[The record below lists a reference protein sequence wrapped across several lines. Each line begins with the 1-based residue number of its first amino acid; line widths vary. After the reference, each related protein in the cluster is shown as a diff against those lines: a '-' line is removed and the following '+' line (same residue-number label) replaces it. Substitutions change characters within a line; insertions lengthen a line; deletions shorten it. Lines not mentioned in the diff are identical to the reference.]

1 MSTYQQPY
9 ANSGYNPYAPP
20 TPGADQ
26 SPQPHLYS
34 TGEDHILAGRGT
46 RLAAALIDG
55 ALALGSALPGIIL
68 LAALSSGSG
77 GDDGLI
83 VGGAVAVVGLLA
95 LGIYQIY
102 LISTTGQSLA
112 KKWLGIKIIKT
123 DGMPCGFVHGVL
135 LRSWVMGFIG
145 QIPIVG
151 PICSLVDPLLIFG
164 DERRCLHDL
173 IAGTKVII
181 SD

>member
-1 MSTYQQPY
+1 MNSYQQPY

-26 SPQPHLYS
+26 SPQAQLYG

-68 LAALSSGSG
+68 MAALSDGSDDSLIAG
-77 GDDGLI
+77 GL
-83 VGGAVAVVGLLA
+83 VAVLGLLA
-95 LGIYQIY
+95 FGIYQIY
-102 LISTTGQSLA
+102 LISTSGQSLA
-112 KKWLGIKIIKT
+112 KRWLGIKIIKT

-181 SD
+181 AD